1 MSRLPTTGRL
11 GRIARAIERETDR
24 KTAEKVMRGVEG
36 CVSTPSYPSKAKW
49 VREMIIKLEDS
60 VGPEKTKVIM
70 ESCGRKCCG
79 VTSRKRARQCASN
92 ARTLQQL
99 VDNMNSMR
107 IGGGRL
113 KLQDEHTIF
122 GGYNRC
128 YCGIVSKTEERF
140 RDLGYCQ
147 CSVGWYKQLFETALG
162 RPVEVD
168 IKQSIING
176 AKSCEFVI
184 HV

>member
-1 MSRLPTTGRL
+1 MSKLPTTGRI
-11 GRIARAIERETDR
+11 GRIARAIEKEIDR

-36 CVSTPSYPSKAKW
+36 CVSTSSYPKKAKW
-49 VREMIIKLEDS
+49 VREMVVRLEDR
-60 VGPEKTKVIM
+60 VGPEKAKSIM

-79 VTSRKRARQCASN
+79 VTSRKRAKACASK
-92 ARTLQQL
+92 AKTLQQL
-99 VDNMNSMR
+99 IDNMNKMR
-107 IGGGRL
+107 VGGGRL
-113 KLQDEHTIF
+113 KVKDEHTVL
-122 GGYNRC
+122 GGYDRC
-128 YCGIVSKTEERF
+128 YCGLVSKTEERF
-140 RDLGYCQ
+140 PDLGYCQ

-162 RPVEVD
+162 RPVKVE